1 MKMRSRLFLLSF
13 VVTVGLLGG
22 WGCWRLIAVCC
33 GAANYYNE
41 WPLETERWLERK
53 IAMSFPLKMSF
64 VSFNGLCRKLMGQ
77 RKMNGVVK
85 ADDGALVMP
94 FSPMSDV
101 ALSEYS
107 DSIAVLSSY
116 LKRRGVP
123 LVYVNCFCK
132 PDPQNS
138 GLPWGERDGLN
149 PSVDAFLAKLTERSV
164 DVMDLRA
171 LAHAD
176 GYSVSQLM
184 YRTDHHWTTEGGF
197 YAASKIIARVCEI
210 LGCEVDSSV
219 CNIGC
224 YKLTVYPQ
232 AHLGSYGRRV
242 GPYFAGID
250 NYTLIEPRF
259 ETQLQRD
266 GVSGSFSDLVLDRTA
281 LAQLDFWNR
290 DTYDDTTG
298 RALGNFINLRSRNNV
313 KLLVIADSFARAVN
327 PYLIL
332 GFREVQYLYN
342 KLSNSLSKEYIEQY
356 KPDMVILLYYPGQL
370 YEGPSAFDFKAFAQ
384 KKSD

>member
-1 MKMRSRLFLLSF
+1 MKMRSRLYLLSF
-13 VVTVGLLGG
+13 VATVGLLGG
-22 WGCWRLIAVCC
+22 WGSWRLIALCR

-41 WPLETERWLERK
+41 WPLETERWIERK

-64 VSFNGLCRKLMGQ
+64 VSLNGLCRRLMGQ

-101 ALSEYS
+101 ALSAYA
-107 DSIAVLSSY
+107 DSIAALSSC

-123 LVYVNCFCK
+123 LVYVNAFCK
-132 PDPQNS
+132 PDPRGC
-138 GLPWGERDGLN
+138 GLPRGEQDGLN

-164 DVMDLRA
+164 DVMDLRV

-176 GYSVSQLM
+176 GHSVAQMM

-197 YAASKIIARVCEI
+197 YAATKIVDRICEV
-210 LGCEVDSSV
+210 LGCEVDRSV
-219 CNIGC
+219 CDIGR
-224 YKLTVYPQ
+224 YELTVYPR

-266 GVSGSFSDLVLDRTA
+266 GVAGTFSELVLDKTA

-298 RALGNFINLRSRNNV
+298 HALGNFVNLRSKNDVR
-313 KLLVIADSFARAVN
+313 LLVVADSFARAVN
-327 PYLIL
+327 PYLIF

-342 KLSNSLSKEYIEQY
+342 KLSHTLTKEYIEQY
-356 KPDMVILLYYPGQL
+356 KPDMVVLLYYPGQL

-384 KKSD
+384 KEGD